1 MLKSLCFFT
10 GIVLVATIH
19 TSTLIFGGVLHG
31 YRNFLVSIASIF
43 RIILG
48 KFNYKQFAQADPY
61 VGPVFLLGFNI
72 CVNMVLMNLYISVLN
87 DAFAVVQEE
96 TRQIEN
102 QYEIIEFLTGK
113 LKGEFIHCINAF

>member
-1 MLKSLCFFT
+1 M
-10 GIVLVATIH
+10 A
-19 TSTLIFGGVLHG
+19 
-31 YRNFLVSIASIF
+31 IASIF

-48 KFNYKQFAQADPY
+48 KFSYQQFAEADPY

-72 CVNMVLMNLYISVLN
+72 LVNMVLINLYISVLN

-102 QYEIIEFLTGK
+102 EYEILEFITGK
-113 LKGEFIHCINAF
+113 LKGKCFWFLLIH